1 MFKTYLSVALF
12 MSGLVCFSQSMPTI
26 TGAVARPGVVDA
38 KTLRGLNK
46 YNRLVKI
53 ADANGKFLASLEVSG
68 YALKDVLERKEVKK
82 QDDGFDKPMD
92 IFITAKGQGG
102 KSVLFSYGEVF
113 LSDDEGVILADS
125 ARMVLPH
132 RHPPLN
138 VGKNDPT
145 ILLDIKRRGSIN
157 LDSCVSC
164 HNGDGYDELY
174 FPKGWLL
181 ISAQDGFAGRFVE
194 YLTEINIA
202 QVGIK
207 ATDTRRSGGRDSFI
221 ESPTIVGPDG
231 KNHEF
236 KADDFQKLPRL
247 KMEDAG
253 VGLGTGFRGI
263 RVWEGAPLKG
273 MLQHLVP
280 QDVDPRSTYVLV
292 TAADGYRSLFSGAEV
307 FCKADEKCVL
317 IIDRRDGKALER
329 GQGQYAMLPRGDFY
343 ADRHVR
349 MVKEIRLVIP
359 TSASN
364 AR

>member
-1 MFKTYLSVALF
+1 MFKTCLSTALF
-12 MSGLVCFSQSMPTI
+12 MSGLVCFSQGMPTI
-26 TGAVARPGVVDA
+26 TGAVAKPGAVDA
-38 KTLRGLNK
+38 KTLKGLNK

-53 ADANGKFLASLEVSG
+53 ADAKGNFLASMEVSG

-92 IFITAKGQGG
+92 TFITAKGLEGG
-102 KSVLFSYGEVF
+102 NVLFSYGEVF
-113 LSDDEGVILADS
+113 LSGDEGVILADS
-125 ARMVLPH
+125 ARMILPH
-132 RHPPLN
+132 GHDPLN
-138 VGKNDPT
+138 AGKNDPT
-145 ILLDIKRRGSIN
+145 ILLDIKKRGSIN

-164 HNGDGYDELY
+164 HNGDATADLY

-181 ISAQDGFAGRFVE
+181 VSAQDGFAGRFVE
-194 YLTEINIA
+194 NLTEINIS

-207 ATDTRRSGGRDSFI
+207 ATDTRRSGGRDSFV
-221 ESPTIVGPDG
+221 ESPAIVGPDG
-231 KNHEF
+231 KSHVFN
-236 KADDFQKLPRL
+236 ADDFQKLPRL

-253 VGLGTGFRGI
+253 IGLGRGFRGV

-273 MLQHLVP
+273 MLEHLLP
-280 QDVDPRSTYVLV
+280 QGVDPRSTYVLV

-307 FCKADEKCVL
+307 FYKADEKCVL

-329 GQGQYAMLPRGDFY
+329 GQGQYTMLPRGDFY

-359 TSASN
+359 K
-364 AR
+364 